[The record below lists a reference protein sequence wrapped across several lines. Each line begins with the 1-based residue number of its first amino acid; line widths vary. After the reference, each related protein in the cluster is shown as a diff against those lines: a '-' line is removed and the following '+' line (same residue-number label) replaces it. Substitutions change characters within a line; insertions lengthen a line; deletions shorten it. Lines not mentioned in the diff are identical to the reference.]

1 MFLAI
6 TWAQKI
12 YLLTMQAILA
22 IRVYALFNRSKKVLI
37 FLVIFYCLQTIGIL
51 VMAGLSYNDRLVHNY
66 LIASNDAN
74 TTTQVLDADSSIRL
88 SSQIATILSFA
99 VNTVSD
105 TVLLFFALWAFVR
118 HSLEARTLHGGWS
131 VNVLVKTLVA
141 DHLLYF
147 VCNLIWLLLTLINV
161 YLPELPTFTEFLD
174 DAVLIVFNA
183 LAVVAGP
190 RMVISLR
197 ETENKTRGEGGTWEV
212 LWRKASSK
220 RRMSASTSI
229 VRYDPQR
236 PNIY

>member
-37 FLVIFYCLQTIGIL
+37 FLVIFYCLQT
-51 VMAGLSYNDRLVHNY
+51 
-66 LIASNDAN
+66 IASNDAN

-147 VCNLIWLLLTLINV
+147 VW
-161 YLPELPTFTEFLD
+161 Y
-174 DAVLIVFNA
+174 VFC
-183 LAVVAGP
+183 
-190 RMVISLR
+190 RH
-197 ETENKTRGEGGTWEV
+197 
-212 LWRKASSK
+212 
-220 RRMSASTSI
+220 
-229 VRYDPQR
+229 
-236 PNIY
+236 